1 MSDLSDRVDEIDPD
15 AFERELRDGA
25 DVVVIDTRDR
35 DAFAEWHVD
44 AGDAQLLNMPESE
57 LVADPD
63 TMLVGMPAD
72 ARLRVI
78 CNAGNASRRVAAA
91 LDGHAREALSV
102 RDGLI
107 GWSRVLQHDEVPLP
121 GSVTLLQFR
130 REARG
135 CLSYLVLA
143 GGEALVVDPSAN
155 VQPYIDEAMARGAR
169 IVRVLDTHVHAD
181 HLSGARELARRTG
194 AALHLSDGALARGV
208 TYAAEVTAVTDGD
221 ALALGSETVRVVAL
235 PGHTSDMTGILIGEE
250 VLIGGDS
257 LFADGVARPDL
268 ESGDEGA
275 ATAARQLHRTLRER
289 VAGLPDTTRLAPC
302 HYPGGRRAGALAPPL
317 GEVRA
322 AVAELALDED
332 AFVERVLSAM
342 PPRPA
347 NYLSII
353 GRNLGDDVSEEDAAR
368 LEIGANN
375 CAANSG
381 RAAGASRA
389 IVGLA
394 PEVSND

>member
-1 MSDLSDRVDEIDPD
+1 MSHSPGRNVDEIDP
-15 AFERELRDGA
+15 ATFERELRAGA
-25 DVVVIDTRDR
+25 DVIVIDTRDR

-44 AGDAQLLNMPESE
+44 GGGARVLNLPESE
-57 LVADPD
+57 LVADPGS
-63 TMLVGMPAD
+63 TLAGIPSD
-72 ARLRVI
+72 ANLRVI

-91 LDGHAREALSV
+91 LDGHAREARSV

-107 GWSRVLQHDEVPLP
+107 GWSRVLQHDEIPLSGP
-121 GSVTLLQFR
+121 FALVQFR

-135 CLSYLVLA
+135 CLSYLVVA
-143 GGEALVVDPSAN
+143 DGEALAVDPAPD
-155 VQPYIDEAMARGAR
+155 VQPYLDEAAARGVR

-181 HLSGARELARRTG
+181 HLSGARELARQTG
-194 AALHLSDGALARGV
+194 AVLHLSDGALARGV
-208 TYAAEVTAVTDGD
+208 RYSAEVTSVVDGD
-221 ALALGSETVRVVAL
+221 ALALGGETVRVIAL

-257 LFADGVARPDL
+257 LFVDGVARPDL
-268 ESGDEGA
+268 ETGDEGA
-275 ATAARQLHRTLRER
+275 ATAARQLHRTLRDR
-289 VAGLPDTTRLAPC
+289 VAGLPDATRLAPC
-302 HYPGGRRAGALAPPL
+302 HYPGGRLDGPLAPPL

-353 GRNLGDDVSEEDAAR
+353 GVNLGDDVAEDAAAR

-375 CAANSG
+375 CAANPG
-381 RAAGASRA
+381 WTAGAS
-389 IVGLA
+389 
-394 PEVSND
+394 